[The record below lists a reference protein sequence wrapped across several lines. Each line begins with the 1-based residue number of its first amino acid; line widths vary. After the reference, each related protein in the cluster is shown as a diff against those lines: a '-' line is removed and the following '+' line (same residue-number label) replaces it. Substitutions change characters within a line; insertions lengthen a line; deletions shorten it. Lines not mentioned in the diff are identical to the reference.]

1 LKLGASR
8 IGGRASFRTRR
19 FPPGIVRRN
28 DERQRVEPKA
38 GDAALH
44 HRIFSREE
52 GLTAISEYP
61 G

>member
-19 FPPGIVRRN
+19 FPRGIVRRN

-38 GDAALH
+38 ALH
-44 HRIFSREE
+44 HRIFSSEE
-52 GLTAISEYP
+52 GLAAISEYP